1 MNNIDLRPGISTLL
15 NSWGSDTPPE
25 VYWGLN
31 KLVEILAKNTN
42 ATPIY
47 AEEDGFNS
55 EEEETSF
62 LNQFIL

>member
-1 MNNIDLRPGISTLL
+1 MNTIDLRPGISTLL

-31 KLVEILAKNTN
+31 KLVEILTKNTN
-42 ATPIY
+42 TTPIY